1 MNTTDATR
9 VFEEYRTLL
18 FSIAYRMLGSV
29 MEAEDMVQEVYLRWQ
44 EVDHAT
50 VESPKAYLTTVLTR
64 LCIDH
69 LRSAQVRRETYVGPW
84 LPEPLVGDAQSD
96 PQGQTVRAEAIS
108 MAFLVLM
115 EELSPEQRAAFLLR
129 EVFDYDYATIA
140 TVLRKSEA
148 NARQLVSRARR
159 RLRVDKE
166 ISTVSLQ
173 EQMEIADAFWGAL
186 RQGDVQGVL
195 NLLAEDV
202 IWWSDGGGKAPAA
215 RRPIKGAQTVA
226 KFLFNLMKMAPE
238 DLVIRRTVING
249 RPGLILYTN
258 DKVFNTITVEV
269 VNGRIA
275 SFWAVLNPEKLTSL
289 PALEA

>member
-1 MNTTDATR
+1 
-9 VFEEYRTLL
+9 
-18 FSIAYRMLGSV
+18 
-29 MEAEDMVQEVYLRWQ
+29 
-44 EVDHAT
+44 
-50 VESPKAYLTTVLTR
+50 
-64 LCIDH
+64 
-69 LRSAQVRRETYVGPW
+69 RETYVGPW
-84 LPEPLVGDAQSD
+84 LPEPLVSDAQSD

-129 EVFDYDYATIA
+129 EVFDYDYVTIA
-140 TVLRKSEA
+140 TILRKSQA

-159 RLRVDKE
+159 RVRGNKE
-166 ISTVSLQ
+166 ISTTSLQ
-173 EQMEIADAFWGAL
+173 EQIEIADTFWGAL
-186 RQGDVQGVL
+186 QEGDVQGVL

-215 RRPIKGAQTVA
+215 RRPIEGAQTVA

-249 RPGLILYTN
+249 RPGLILYTS
-258 DKVFNTITVEV
+258 DKAFNTISVEV

-275 SFWAVLNPEKLTSL
+275 SFWAVLNPDKLTSL

>member
-1 MNTTDATR
+1 MNSTDATG
-9 VFEEYRTLL
+9 VFVEYRKLL

-29 MEAEDMVQEVYLRWQ
+29 MEAEDMVQEAYLRWQ
-44 EVDHAT
+44 EVDHGT

-64 LCIDH
+64 LCIDY
-69 LRSAQVRRETYVGPW
+69 LRSAQARRETYVGPW
-84 LPEPLVGDAQSD
+84 LPEPLVSDAQSD
-96 PQGQTVRAEAIS
+96 PQGQTMRAEAIS

-159 RLRVDKE
+159 RVHVNKE
-166 ISTVSLQ
+166 VSTVSLQ

-186 RQGDVQGVL
+186 QQGDVQGVL

-215 RRPIKGAQTVA
+215 RRPIEGAQTVA

-238 DLVIRRTVING
+238 DLVIRRMVVNG
-249 RPGLILYTN
+249 RPGLILYTD
-258 DKVFNTITVEV
+258 DKAFNTITVEV
-269 VNGRIA
+269 VDGRIA
-275 SFWAVLNPEKLTSL
+275 SFWAVLNPDKLTSL
-289 PALEA
+289 PDLEA